1 MRTQCILFF
10 EKLESNIFYIY
21 VQMASHGK
29 CVYSDFMQATRCDHA
44 AAVYHDKSFEREIKI
59 VVLPYLTLQ

>member
-1 MRTQCILFF
+1 
-10 EKLESNIFYIY
+10 
-21 VQMASHGK
+21 MASHGK
-29 CVYSDFMQATRCDHA
+29 CFYSDFMQATSCDHA